1 MPKLTNA
8 ELLLLDNLIYT
19 KYVKNGRTVEEI
31 VDLAQQDIENGTFKP
46 SCQMSTEEWSTVLN
60 HIENNETLSSYQVS
74 NYVNEDT
81 GMRAA
86 CFVDDVSN
94 PTDVN
99 VVFRGTSGDYE
110 WHDNGQGAYVEDT
123 NQQIAAAEY
132 VNNLPSEYGNEIVV
146 TGHSKGGN
154 KAQYVTI
161 TTDRIDKCVSYDG
174 QGFGQEFLDKY
185 SDEIAEKS
193 SKITSISAEN
203 DYVNCLLQP
212 IAGEK
217 IYIETEKQDFI
228 DYHKPNILLG
238 DDGELRP
245 GNPEPSEVSQLINE
259 YTTYIDQNLK
269 EPEKSY
275 TVDGLIALLEKG
287 EDKES
292 TTQTVISAINAVGHV
307 DDFTISRIKDK
318 YGDAAAYA
326 GVYIAALAMP
336 FVFTDDFI
344 AATGEVAVDLYE
356 GAKIVAKNVCNK
368 IGEGLETAGE
378 WIGNAYDDAK
388 EWVGEAVD
396 DIKDGAKAVGKA
408 IAEGAEEVGETIVD
422 GAKAVGSG
430 IAKGAKAVGDGISN
444 AYEYVTGTGR
454 YNNDLIFVNTEG
466 LREEANKMRNY
477 QQEYTNVMQKI
488 TNLIITL
495 KQNNIWDAPATTT
508 FIDNYIELK
517 EVFDK
522 FGRVMTEYSSIL
534 EGVSERMQTADNTMS
549 TRFENLSL

>member
-19 KYVKNGRTVEEI
+19 KYVKNGRTVKEI

-46 SCQMSTEEWSTVLN
+46 SCQMSTKEWSTVLN
-60 HIENNETLSSYQVS
+60 HIENNKNLSSYQVS

-86 CFVDDVSN
+86 CFVDDVTN
-94 PTDVN
+94 PSDVN

-123 NQQIAAAEY
+123 NQQIAAADY
-132 VNNLPSEYGNEIVV
+132 VNNLPGEYGNNIVV

-161 TTDRIDKCVSYDG
+161 TTDRIEKCVSYDG
-174 QGFGQEFLDKY
+174 QGFGQDFIDKY
-185 SDEIAEKS
+185 SDEIAEKN
-193 SKITSISAEN
+193 SKIISISAEN

-245 GNPEPSEVSQLINE
+245 GNSKPSEVSRLINE
-259 YTTYIDQNLK
+259 YTTYIDQNLQ

-287 EDKES
+287 ENKES
-292 TTQTVISAINAVGHV
+292 TAHTVISVVNSVGHV
-307 DDFTISRIKDK
+307 DDFMISRIKNK

-336 FVFTDDFI
+336 FVFIDDFF
-344 AATGEVAVDLYE
+344 AATREAAVDLYE
-356 GAKIVAKNVCNK
+356 GTTTFAKHVCNK
-368 IGEGLETAGE
+368 IGEGVKTAGK
-378 WIGNAYDDAK
+378 WIENAYNDAK
-388 EWVGEAVD
+388 SFVKGSLTNMVEGGINVMWNDELKFDVD
-396 DIKDGAKAVGKA
+396 K
-408 IAEGAEEVGETIVD
+408 
-422 GAKAVGSG
+422 
-430 IAKGAKAVGDGISN
+430 
-444 AYEYVTGTGR
+444 
-454 YNNDLIFVNTEG
+454 
-466 LREEANKMRNY
+466 LRETKAKCDEIKLSLT
-477 QQEYTNVMQKI
+477 EKK
-488 TNLIITL
+488 TNLINQLEDLRKDWQTDAG
-495 KQNNIWDAPATTT
+495 KAFFEDQNTDWTAQV
-508 FIDNYIELK
+508 DNYVRI
-517 EVFDK
+517 
-522 FGRVMTEYSSIL
+522 TEAISKLLDVAITQY
-534 EGVSERMQTADNTMS
+534 ENVVSEAKRLNI
-549 TRFENLSL
+549 